1 MNRLVHIAR
10 KGYNLF
16 IMKSHEKNVVWQ
28 QSLISYKDRCRFLKQ
43 KGKVIWFT
51 GLPGSGK
58 STLAYQ
64 LEKAFFL
71 NGNAVFCLDGDNIRH
86 ALNIN
91 LGFSKE
97 DRQENIRRVAEV
109 AKLFCEN
116 AFITLAAFITPFRSM
131 RELAKEIIGEK
142 NFLEVFV
149 KCSIA
154 ECKRRDPKGFYKK
167 AESGL
172 IDNFTG
178 VTGKYEIPE
187 EPDITVDTELL
198 SIIDSVSL
206 IFNSIKKSSEGT

>member
-1 MNRLVHIAR
+1 
-10 KGYNLF
+10 
-16 IMKSHEKNVVWQ
+16 MKNHEENIIWQ
-28 QSLISYKDRCRFLKQ
+28 QSLISYKDRCRYLKQ

-64 LEKAFFL
+64 LEKTLFL
-71 NGNAVFCLDGDNIRH
+71 NNKAVFCLDGDNIRH
-86 ALNIN
+86 GLNIN
-91 LGFSKE
+91 LGFLKE

-116 AFITLAAFITPFRSM
+116 AFITLVAFITPFKSM

-154 ECKRRDPKGFYKK
+154 ECKRRDPKVFYKK

-187 EPDITVDTELL
+187 EANIIVDTEIL

-206 IFNSIKKSSEGT
+206 VFNCIKKYLKGI